1 MIGWISGAKVGAID
15 RNRPPL
21 PAAKIAL
28 RELSI
33 LDAQY
38 GVRLTFCASCA
49 LKAPWKIYE

>member
-1 MIGWISGAKVGAID
+1 LTAIARGRFD
-15 RNRPPL
+15 EPPL

-38 GVRLTFCASCA
+38 RVRLTFCASCA